1 MCNGQRFFESGRG
14 QSILGWPAKDR
25 STILCHTGQMD
36 EDQLFLR
43 PAKPPPA
50 GISEHTYRIIDDLDC
65 IKAQLSQLS
74 RIPTRRE
81 LIHFG
86 VWAALGLCVLALV
99 GVRVWMG
106 WVWAC
111 SPL

>member
-50 GISEHTYRIIDDLDC
+50 EISEHTYRIIDDLDC

-86 VWAALGLCVLALV
+86 VWDRAWALRTRSDRGADVDGLGL
-99 GVRVWMG
+99 GV
-106 WVWAC
+106 
-111 SPL
+111 